1 MADAKRVSFGR
12 ATGWTVSDEQYEKHG
27 IVARLTIS
35 LNDEQREALIEYLE
49 NDDNADQYGH
59 GLELT
64 LFEADEDKSFI
75 SSGTLQ
81 EKFKKDKGSNK
92 KSSGG
97 GRSGGRRSL

>member
-1 MADAKRVSFGR
+1 MADVKKVSFGR

-35 LNDEQREALIEYLE
+35 LNEEQREALMDYLDDE
-49 NDDNADQYGH
+49 NNADQYGH

-64 LFEADEDKSFI
+64 LFEADEDKAFI

-81 EKFKKDKGSNK
+81 AKYKKKEDK
-92 KSSGG
+92 KSSG